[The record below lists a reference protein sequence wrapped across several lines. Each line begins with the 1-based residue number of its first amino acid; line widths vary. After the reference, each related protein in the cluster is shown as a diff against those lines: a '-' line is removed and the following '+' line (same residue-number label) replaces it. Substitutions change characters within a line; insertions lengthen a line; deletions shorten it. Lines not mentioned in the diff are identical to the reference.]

1 MDWSYISGFFDADG
15 SISLVKKNQNN
26 NTNKSI
32 QISFHNT
39 QLSILEEIKNFID
52 MDLNIKG
59 FISTKKAKKENHSIS
74 YDLKYVQYKGY
85 LISRKIESSHPKKKR
100 KIEIYN
106 NIQALTPRNGKY
118 NEKMLNQRNKL
129 VEEFFK

>member
-59 FISTKKAKKENHSIS
+59 FISTKKAKK
-74 YDLKYVQYKGY
+74 
-85 LISRKIESSHPKKKR
+85 RKSFHI
-100 KIEIYN
+100 
-106 NIQALTPRNGKY
+106 L
-118 NEKMLNQRNKL
+118 
-129 VEEFFK
+129 